1 MDRFSP
7 DKRHEVMSRIRG
19 KDTKPEM
26 IVRRFLFSQGFRFRL
41 HYRKLPGH
49 PDIVLPKYKAV
60 IFVHGCF
67 WHRHE
72 NCRHFRLP
80 QSNVEYWENKIAG
93 NVERDLRDAN
103 RIADMGWKVIV
114 VWECELER
122 KTRDEVLNRV
132 ATLIKGSCEGIGAES
147 CPG

>member
-49 PDIVLPKYKAV
+49 PDIVLPKYRAV
-60 IFVHGCF
+60 VFVHGCF

>member
-1 MDRFSP
+1 MDRFSL

>member
-49 PDIVLPKYKAV
+49 PDIVLPKYRAV
-60 IFVHGCF
+60 VFVHGCF

-114 VWECELER
+114 IWECELER

>member
-132 ATLIKGSCEGIGAES
+132 ATLIKGSCEEIGVES